1 MSRNGFFI
9 VFEGLDGAGKTTIAK
24 MLTERLNEMGLKTIY
39 TYEPTDSDIVK
50 LLKTSFSELRDPFI
64 DALVFALDRLI
75 HIKTEIVPAIEQG
88 YIVICDRYL
97 YSSVAYQSAHGA
109 PFDWILEINR
119 YAIKPDI
126 AIYLDV
132 DPSTA
137 LRRKT
142 GYESRFPEFE
152 KYELLAKVR
161 EAYFRLVSM
170 GLLKLIDA
178 SREITEVYRDVEN
191 YVLTE
196 LGKRSLSL
204 FQQ

>member
-24 MLTERLNEMGLKTIY
+24 MLTERLNEMGFKTIY

-119 YAIKPDI
+119 YAIKPNI

>member
-119 YAIKPDI
+119 YAIKPNI

>member
-24 MLTERLNEMGLKTIY
+24 MLTERLNEMGFKTIY

-75 HIKTEIVPAIEQG
+75 HIKTEIAPAIEQG

-119 YAIKPDI
+119 YAIKPNI